1 MLFKI
6 THIDAAGHCHRAHV
20 TARNAAEAMDLAD
33 RQWGEAQR
41 LACLRLQPKPQ
52 LVDQHRNPNLPRRA
66 PCVF

>member
-20 TARNAAEAMDLAD
+20 TARNLTDALDQVAA
-33 RQWGEAQR
+33 QWGEARR

-52 LVDQHRNPNLPRRA
+52 LVAEHRHPNLPRRA